1 MFGVCWVSLDGFVS
15 YLTACFEI
23 RPVQK
28 EAKQKSQLE
37 KTTRREEKVRKKEL
51 AGTNACVGLCGFCV
65 RVPQATCGFF
75 TRSKIAGLRASPPA
89 PA

>member
-1 MFGVCWVSLDGFVS
+1 MFGVFWVSLDCLIS
-15 YLTACFEI
+15 YLTGCFEI
-23 RPVQK
+23 CPEQK

-51 AGTNACVGLCGFCV
+51 AGTNVCVGFCGFCV
-65 RVPQATCGFF
+65 RMPQTTCGFF